1 MRRCGVL
8 NALFLAGLALIL
20 AAPAVLH
27 AQSLA
32 AGGAIEG
39 TITDESGAVLPGV
52 NVTIR
57 NTGTGIVRETH
68 TDAAGVFRAPLLPV
82 GTYEVTAALTGF
94 ATTKRP
100 SLTLGIGQVLR
111 ADLTLKVASAQ
122 EAITVTPEAPS
133 IEPSRT
139 PPASTMGERAVAS
152 LPATGSSCID
162 SIATT
167 PGATRHV

>member
-1 MRRCGVL
+1 M
-8 NALFLAGLALIL
+8 NAVVPAGLVLIL
-20 AAPAVLH
+20 AVPVAR

-39 TITDESGAVLPGV
+39 TVTDESGGVLPGV

-57 NTGTGIVRETH
+57 NMGTGIVRETQ
-68 TDAAGVFRAPLLPV
+68 TDAKGVYRAPLLPV

-100 SLTLGIGQVLR
+100 SLTLNIGQVLN

-122 EAITVTPEAPS
+122 EEVTVTAEAP
-133 IEPSRT
+133 IVEPSRT
-139 PPASTMGERAVAS
+139 HQASTVGERAVAN
-152 LPATGSSCID
+152 LP
-162 SIATT
+162 
-167 PGATRHV
+167 V